1 MEEAMERR
9 ICSAFIKHLNDTS
22 LEVKANA
29 VKSITIVVPIIR
41 EQNVVMIIETLTNM
55 VIDASAKDVRD
66 IYSLTIRTSLVELK
80 DQAAINMIRAVYPKL
95 KNGLKSNKEE
105 VQEECIEILSEIFR
119 NFGQILFKNNNLVN
133 KDEVMKILLDIL
145 SQSSKN
151 LRKKA
156 TVCLGQFGIILNVRQ
171 LL

>member
-145 SQSSKN
+145 S
-151 LRKKA
+151 
-156 TVCLGQFGIILNVRQ
+156 
-171 LL
+171 

>member
-1 MEEAMERR
+1 MERR

-29 VKSITIVVPIIR
+29 VRSITIVVPFIR

-119 NFGQILFKNNNLVN
+119 NFG
-133 KDEVMKILLDIL
+133 
-145 SQSSKN
+145 
-151 LRKKA
+151 
-156 TVCLGQFGIILNVRQ
+156 
-171 LL
+171 

>member
-9 ICSAFIKHLNDTS
+9 ICSAFIKHLNDSS

-29 VKSITIVVPIIR
+29 VKSIQVVVPVIR

-105 VQEECIEILSEIFR
+105 VQEECCDILTEIFR
-119 NFGQILFKNNNLVN
+119 NFGQILYKNNNLVN

-145 SQSSKN
+145 S
-151 LRKKA
+151 
-156 TVCLGQFGIILNVRQ
+156 
-171 LL
+171 